1 MARVTV
7 QAVATALAA
16 NAANV
21 ATQASL
27 TTANITA
34 IAAVIDL
41 LAKRPGEA
49 MPLLKLLSDTNKA
62 QLYLNT

>member
-1 MARVTV
+1 MAV
-7 QAVATALAA
+7 QTLNAVATALAA

-34 IAAVIDL
+34 IAAVIAL
-41 LAKRPGEA
+41 LGNRNGDAL
-49 MPLLKLLSDTNKA
+49 PLFKLLSETNQS
-62 QLYLNT
+62 QLAPG